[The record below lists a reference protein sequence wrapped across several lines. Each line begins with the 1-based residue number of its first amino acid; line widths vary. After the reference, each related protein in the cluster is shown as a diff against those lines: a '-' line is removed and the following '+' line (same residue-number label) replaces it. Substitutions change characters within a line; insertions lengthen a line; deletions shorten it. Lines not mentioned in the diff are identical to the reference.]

1 MDSPDAPKTL
11 SPESLSPDKDGW
23 LLIGFLALLFCWN
36 LGRVELS
43 VTDEARSAV
52 IVRDMVEDG
61 HWLLPRTPDGYLCE
75 KPLAYYGTAALLGT
89 LLGINEWTLR
99 LVSVFLGIATLLM
112 TWILA
117 RLYGP
122 PRAARIAVVALASN
136 ILFIG
141 SARDAMVD
149 MTLAFF
155 LTAGLTAHFAA
166 RLGRLSPMKG
176 ALLAGLAFGFA
187 LLSKGPLGLAF
198 PIAVVGGDA
207 ILEHRGRFWRAA
219 VWWKE
224 GLVTAV
230 VALAI
235 ACLWYVPG
243 ILRGGKEFVE
253 TSILSEN
260 FRMPVGE
267 AKGIGVSHKKP
278 PLYYL
283 GIQLACILPMLPLL
297 PTLVGWVRDS
307 ASGVAR
313 RNLLAWLCFGFLLF
327 QIPVNK
333 RVYYLIPLQP
343 AVAVMIALAAE
354 RALRRESD
362 VVLRRSAMIAGSIIV
377 LGVVALGIVG
387 MTPSMLSSIRD
398 GTVSAA
404 LGHQKVWIA
413 SGCFILFLAAARLI
427 QASTSGA
434 RVGWS
439 CVLAVLIIAF
449 RFGVGDR
456 VESEFNRTRPF
467 VEAMAPEVPIA
478 QTPVIIPPIRGYSLE
493 FYWPRRLVRDEAL
506 AQHSRY
512 ILVPRQKL
520 ATIPTPY
527 ETLGT
532 WKYGPEGRDDVLL
545 LWREQAR

>member
-1 MDSPDAPKTL
+1 MDPAEAPQSLWPDRP
-11 SPESLSPDKDGW
+11 GW
-23 LLIGFLALLFCWN
+23 ALIGILALLFCWN

-52 IVRDMVEDG
+52 LVRDMVEDG

-89 LLGINEWTLR
+89 LFGINEWTLR
-99 LVSVFLGIATLLM
+99 LVSVLMGVATLLM

-166 RLGRLSPMKG
+166 RLGRLAPMKG
-176 ALLAGLAFGFA
+176 AALAGLAFGLA
-187 LLSKGPLGLAF
+187 LLTKGPLGLAL
-198 PIAVVGGDA
+198 PVAVVGGDA
-207 ILEHRGRFWRAA
+207 LLEHRGRFWRALS
-219 VWWKE
+219 WWKE
-224 GLVTAV
+224 GLVTVV
-230 VALAI
+230 VALALS
-235 ACLWYVPG
+235 CVWYVPG
-243 ILRGGKEFVE
+243 YLRGGKEFLE
-253 TSILSEN
+253 TCVLSES
-260 FRMPVGE
+260 FYMPLGK
-267 AKGIGVSHKKP
+267 ARGIGVSHTKSP
-278 PLYYL
+278 FYYL
-283 GIQLACILPMLPLL
+283 GIQLACVLPMLPLL

-307 ASGVAR
+307 DSGVAR
-313 RNLLAWLCFGFLLF
+313 RQLLAWLGFGFLLF
-327 QIPVNK
+327 QVASNK

-354 RALRRESD
+354 RALRRDSE
-362 VVLRRSAMIAGSIIV
+362 VLLRRSAMIAGSIIV

-404 LGHQKVWIA
+404 LGRHKYWIA
-413 SGCFILFLAAARLI
+413 TGCFVLFVVAGRLT
-427 QASTSGA
+427 QAGSSQA

-439 CVLAVLIIAF
+439 CALAVLIAAF

-456 VESEFNRTRPF
+456 VEAEFNRTRPF
-467 VEAMAPEVPIA
+467 VQAMAPEVPVG

-506 AQHSRY
+506 ARRSRY

>member
-1 MDSPDAPKTL
+1 MDPTEAPQSLWPDRP
-11 SPESLSPDKDGW
+11 GW
-23 LLIGFLALLFCWN
+23 ALIGALSLLFCWN

-75 KPLAYYGTAALLGT
+75 KPLAYYGTAALLAK
-89 LLGINEWTLR
+89 LFGINEWTLR
-99 LVSVFLGIATLLM
+99 LVSVFMGIATLVM

-136 ILFIG
+136 MLFIG

-155 LTAGLTAHFAA
+155 LTAGLTAHFAS

-207 ILEHRGRFWRAA
+207 ILEHHGRFWRALS
-219 VWWKE
+219 WWKE
-224 GLVTAV
+224 GFVTFV
-230 VALAI
+230 VALAVS
-235 ACLWYVPG
+235 CLWYVPG
-243 ILRGGKEFVE
+243 YLRGGKEFLE
-253 TSILSEN
+253 TCILSES
-260 FRMPVGE
+260 FYMPLGR
-267 AKGIGVSHKKP
+267 ARGIGVSHTKP
-278 PLYYL
+278 PFYYL
-283 GIQLACILPMLPLL
+283 GIQLASVLPMLPLL
-297 PTLVGWVRDS
+297 PTLVGWVRDP
-307 ASGVAR
+307 ASGVSR
-313 RNLLAWLCFGFLLF
+313 RQLLAWLGFGFLLF
-327 QIPVNK
+327 QIASNK
-333 RVYYLIPLQP
+333 RVCYLIPIQP

-354 RALRRESD
+354 RALRQQSD
-362 VVLRRSAMIAGSIIV
+362 VVLRRSVMIAGSVIVLLVGALIIV
-377 LGVVALGIVG
+377 AAA
-387 MTPSMLSSIRD
+387 PSMVSSIRE
-398 GTVSAA
+398 GTVSTA
-404 LGHQKVWIA
+404 LAQNKTWIEI
-413 SGCFILFLAAARLI
+413 SLVVLLLVAARLT
-427 QASTSGA
+427 QTSTSGA

-439 CVLAVLIIAF
+439 CALAVLVIAF

-456 VESEFNRTRPF
+456 VEAEFNRSRPF
-467 VEAMAPEVPIA
+467 VEAMAPEVPLNQA
-478 QTPVIIPPIRGYSLE
+478 PVIIPPIRGYSLE

-506 AQHSRY
+506 AHRSRY
-512 ILVPRQKL
+512 LFVPRQKL
-520 ATIPTPY
+520 STIPTPY

>member
-1 MDSPDAPKTL
+1 MEPTKAR
-11 SPESLSPDKDGW
+11 ESLWPDKNGW
-23 LLIGFLALLFCWN
+23 ILIGFLGLLYCWN
-36 LGRVELS
+36 LGRAELS

-61 HWLLPRTPDGYLCE
+61 HWLLPRTPDGFLCE
-75 KPLAYYGTAALLGT
+75 KPLAYYGTAALLGKV
-89 LLGINEWTLR
+89 LGINEWSLR
-99 LVSVFLGIATLLM
+99 LVSVFMGLATLVM

-155 LTAGLTAHFAA
+155 LTAGLAAHFAG
-166 RLGRLSPMKG
+166 RLGRLSPMEG
-176 ALLAGLAFGFA
+176 ALLAGIAFGGA

-207 ILEHRGRFWRAA
+207 ILEHRGRFWRALS
-219 VWWKE
+219 WWKE
-224 GLVTAV
+224 GLVTGA

-235 ACLWYVPG
+235 SCVWYVPG
-243 ILRGGKEFVE
+243 YLRGGKEFLE
-253 TSILSEN
+253 TCVLSES
-260 FRMPVGE
+260 FYMPLGK
-267 AKGIGVSHKKP
+267 ARGIGVSHTKP
-278 PLYYL
+278 PFYYL
-283 GIQLACILPMLPLL
+283 GIQLASVLPLLPLL
-297 PTLVGWVRDS
+297 PTLVGWVRDP
-307 ASGVAR
+307 ASGVSR
-313 RNLLAWLCFGFLLF
+313 RHLLAWLGFGFLLF
-327 QIPVNK
+327 QIASNK

-343 AVAVMIALAAE
+343 AVAVMIALATE

-362 VVLRRSAMIAGSIIV
+362 TVLRRSVMIAGSVIVLLVGALIIV
-377 LGVVALGIVG
+377 AAA
-387 MTPSMLSSIRD
+387 PSMLSSIRE
-398 GTVSAA
+398 GSVSAA
-404 LGHQKVWIA
+404 LAQNKTWIEI
-413 SGCFILFLAAARLI
+413 SLVILLLAAARLI
-427 QASTSGA
+427 QSSTSGA

-439 CVLAVLIIAF
+439 CALAVLIIAF

-456 VESEFNRTRPF
+456 VEAEFNRTRPF
-467 VEAMAPEVPIA
+467 VEAMAPEVPVG
-478 QTPVIIPPIRGYSLE
+478 QVPVIIPPIRGYSLE
-493 FYWPRRLVRDEAL
+493 FYWPQRLVRDEAL
-506 AQHSRY
+506 ARQSRY

-545 LWREQAR
+545 LRREQAR

>member
-1 MDSPDAPKTL
+1 MEPTKPQ
-11 SPESLSPDKDGW
+11 ESLWPDKNGW
-23 LLIGFLALLFCWN
+23 MLIGFLGLLYCWN

-75 KPLAYYGTAALLGT
+75 KPLAYYGTAALLGKVF
-89 LLGINEWTLR
+89 GINEWTLR
-99 LVSVFLGIATLLM
+99 LVSVFMGIATLVM

-149 MTLAFF
+149 MTLAFS
-155 LTAGLTAHFAA
+155 LTAGLTAHFAS

-176 ALLAGLAFGFA
+176 AALAGLAFGMA
-187 LLSKGPLGLAF
+187 LLTKGPLGLAF

-207 ILEHRGRFWRAA
+207 FLEHRGRFWRALK
-219 VWWKE
+219 WWKE
-224 GLVTAV
+224 GLVTGV
-230 VALAI
+230 IALAI
-235 ACLWYVPG
+235 SCIWYVPG
-243 ILRGGKEFVE
+243 YLRGGKEFLE
-253 TSILSEN
+253 TCVLSES
-260 FRMPVGE
+260 FYMPLGK
-267 AKGIGVSHKKP
+267 ARGIGVSHTKSP
-278 PLYYL
+278 FYYP
-283 GIQLACILPMLPLL
+283 GIQVAAILPMLPLL
-297 PTLVGWVRDS
+297 PLLVGWSRDA
-307 ASGVAR
+307 ASGITR
-313 RNLLAWLCFGFLLF
+313 RHLFAWLGFGFLLF
-327 QIPVNK
+327 AIPANK
-333 RVYYLIPLQP
+333 RMYYLIPLQP

-354 RALRRESD
+354 RALRQESD
-362 VVLRRSAMIAGSIIV
+362 VVLKRSAMIVGSIIV

-387 MTPSMLSSIRD
+387 VTPSMLSSIRE
-398 GTVSAA
+398 GTVSMAV
-404 LGHQKVWIA
+404 GHHKIWIA
-413 SGCFILFLAAARLI
+413 SGCVLLLLAASRLT
-427 QASTSGA
+427 QTSTSES
-434 RVGWS
+434 RVAWS
-439 CVLAVLIIAF
+439 CAFAVLIIAF

-456 VESEFNRTRPF
+456 LEAEFNRTRPF
-467 VEAMAPEVPIA
+467 VEAMAPEVPVN
-478 QTPVIIPPIRGYSLE
+478 QVPVIIPPIRGYSLE
-493 FYWPRRLVRDEAL
+493 FYWPQRLVRDEAL
-506 AQHSRY
+506 AHRSRY

-520 ATIPTPY
+520 ETIPTPY